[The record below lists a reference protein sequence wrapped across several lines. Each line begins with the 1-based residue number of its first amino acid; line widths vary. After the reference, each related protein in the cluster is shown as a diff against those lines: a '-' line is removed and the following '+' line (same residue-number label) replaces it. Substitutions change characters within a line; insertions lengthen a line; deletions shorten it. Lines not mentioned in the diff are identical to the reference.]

1 MKPSTPFLL
10 SAAVLLSTAAVAQAA
25 PVAPPAFTL
34 KVFAGAPSHATFG
47 PDDITSLNG
56 TVVTAFQ
63 NGIGPKGEAGPH
75 KVLNST
81 VVQYRHSGKVANRW
95 SVPGKVDGIAGD
107 GNRIIATVNEDG
119 NSSLDI
125 IKPGAPKKFQVT
137 QYAYKPAPD
146 SSGSNAVHT
155 GGGSDS
161 IQIVRGQIL
170 VTASAPSHSA
180 RTATFRVTLSQFTQ
194 RKQTKTTRNGK
205 TKTTTTKI
213 VTHVASLSSTFL
225 DSAHAT
231 DALSDGRVT
240 LHLTD
245 PDSNAFVP
253 LNSPDDLYAGDY
265 VLSSQADHQ
274 LVFAAGIG
282 TGHTTLTR
290 LPLQFV
296 NPITQAGSSA
306 GIDDVRWAS
315 SVNPTL
321 YVVDSKANKIY
332 KITGPFSPGDAIA
345 SLDSIGSSS
354 NGTMLVTLNDASGD
368 LDPFVTGLKAAKGL
382 VFIP

>member
-25 PVAPPAFTL
+25 PVAPPAFTV
-34 KVFAGAPSHATFG
+34 KVFAGAPNRATFG
-47 PDDITSLNG
+47 PDDITSLTG
-56 TVVTAFQ
+56 TVVTAYQ
-63 NGIGPKGEAGPH
+63 NGIGPKGQAGPH

-81 VVQYRHSGKVANRW
+81 VVQYRHSGKVANKW
-95 SVPGKVDGIAGD
+95 SVPGKVDGITGD

-119 NSSLDI
+119 NSSLYV
-125 IKPGAPKKFQVT
+125 IKPGAARANQVT
-137 QYAYKPAPD
+137 QYVYKPAPD

-161 IQIVRGQIL
+161 IQIVHGQIL
-170 VTASAPSHSA
+170 VSASAPTHSG

-194 RKQTKTTRNGK
+194 RKKTKTTHNGK

-253 LNSPDDLYAGDY
+253 LNSSGDLYAGDY
-265 VLSSQADHQ
+265 VLNSQGNDQ

-296 NPITQAGSSA
+296 NPITQADSNA

-315 SVNPTL
+315 STNPTL

-345 SLDSIGSSS
+345 SLDSIGSAS
-354 NGTMLVTLNDASGD
+354 NGTMLVTLNDASGE

-382 VFIP
+382 LFMP